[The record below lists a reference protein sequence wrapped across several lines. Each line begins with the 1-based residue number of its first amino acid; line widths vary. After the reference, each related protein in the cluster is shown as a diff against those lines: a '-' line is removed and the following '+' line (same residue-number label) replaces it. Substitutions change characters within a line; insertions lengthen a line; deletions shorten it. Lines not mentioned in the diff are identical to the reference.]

1 MMIQMALTLLE
12 ILNGTFSLVFVI
24 VSLIV
29 GLFIASK
36 YFQVKNRTL
45 LLVGI
50 TWIGLTTPWL
60 PSTIAFLV
68 YLITNTSISSTV
80 YFTIGNIASP
90 LILVIWI
97 LAFTDLK
104 FKNRQKILVIIYS
117 VLGVAYEIYLVYF
130 LIVEPAVIGELTG
143 IFDVTYKG
151 VVLVFALFIVIN
163 MLITGVLFGQESLR
177 SKDPTVRLKGKFLI
191 IAFISWCI
199 GAIMDAA
206 LPLNIITLTI
216 ARIILITSALEF
228 YIGFIL
234 PKFVKELF
242 IKE

>member
-1 MMIQMALTLLE
+1 MTLTPFE
-12 ILNGTFSLVFVI
+12 ILNGTFSLIFVI

-29 GLFIASK
+29 GLIIASK

-60 PSTIAFLV
+60 PSTISFLV
-68 YLITNTSISSTV
+68 YLIMESGLSPV
-80 YFTIGNIASP
+80 FYFTIGNIASP
-90 LILVIWI
+90 VILVIWI
-97 LAFTDLK
+97 IAFTDLK
-104 FKNRQKILVIIYS
+104 FKKRQTLIVSVYS
-117 VLGVAYEIYLVYF
+117 ILGVAYEIYLVYF
-130 LIVEPAVIGELTG
+130 LIINPSVIGELTG

-151 VVLVFALFIVIN
+151 VVLLFALFIVIN
-163 MLITGVLFGQESLR
+163 MLISGVLFGQESLR
-177 SKDPTVRLKGKFLI
+177 SKDATIRLKGKFLI
-191 IAFISWCI
+191 VAFISWCV

-206 LPLNIITLTI
+206 LQLNIITLTI
-216 ARIILITSALEF
+216 ARIILISSAVEF

-234 PKFVKELF
+234 PRFIRELF

>member
-1 MMIQMALTLLE
+1 MALTPLE
-12 ILNGTFSLVFVI
+12 ILNGTFSLIFVI
-24 VSLIV
+24 ISLIV

-60 PSTIAFLV
+60 PSTVSFIF
-68 YLITNTSISSTV
+68 YLITTTSLSPAV

-104 FKNRQKILVIIYS
+104 FKNKQKLLVLIYAII
-117 VLGVAYEIYLVYF
+117 GIAYEVYLVYF
-130 LIVEPAVIGELTG
+130 LLADPTVIGEITG

-151 VVLVFALFIVIN
+151 VVLIFALFIVIN
-163 MLITGVLFGQESLR
+163 MLITGKLFGRESLH
-177 SKDPTVRLKGKFLI
+177 SKDPIVQLKGKFLI
-191 IAFISWCI
+191 VAFISWCI
-199 GAIMDAA
+199 GAVMDAA
-206 LPLNIITLTI
+206 LPLNIVTLTI
-216 ARIILITSALEF
+216 ARVILISSALEF

-234 PKFVKELF
+234 PRFIKELF

>member
-1 MMIQMALTLLE
+1 MTLTPFE
-12 ILNGTFSLVFVI
+12 ILNGTFSLIFVI

-29 GLFIASK
+29 GLIIASK

-60 PSTIAFLV
+60 PSTISFLA
-68 YLITNTSISSTV
+68 YLITESGFSPVI

-90 LILVIWI
+90 VILVIWI
-97 LAFTDLK
+97 IAFTDLK
-104 FKNRQKILVIIYS
+104 FKKRQTLIVSVYS
-117 VLGVAYEIYLVYF
+117 ILGVAYEIYLVSF
-130 LIVEPAVIGELTG
+130 LIINPSVIGELTG

-151 VVLVFALFIVIN
+151 VVLLFALFIVIN
-163 MLITGVLFGQESLR
+163 MLVSGVLFGQESLR
-177 SKDPTVRLKGKFLI
+177 SKDATIRLKGKFLI
-191 IAFISWCI
+191 VAFISWCI

-206 LPLNIITLTI
+206 LELNIITLTI
-216 ARIILITSALEF
+216 ARVILISSAIEF

-234 PKFVKELF
+234 PHFIKDLF

>member
-1 MMIQMALTLLE
+1 MALTPLE
-12 ILNGTFSLVFVI
+12 ILNGTFSLIFVI

-29 GLFIASK
+29 GLFIASR
-36 YFQVKNRTL
+36 YLQIKNRTL

-60 PSTIAFLV
+60 PSTISFIV
-68 YLITNTSISSTV
+68 YLITSTGLTPV
-80 YFTIGNIASP
+80 IYFTIGNIASP

-97 LAFTDLK
+97 LAFTDLR
-104 FKNRQKILVIIYS
+104 FKNRQKLLVIIYS
-117 VLGVAYEIYLVYF
+117 IIGITYEVYLVYF
-130 LIVEPAVIGELTG
+130 LVVDPNIIGDLTG

-151 VVLVFALFIVIN
+151 IVLLFAMFIVIN
-163 MLITGVLFGQESLR
+163 VLVTGVLFGQQSLR
-177 SKDPTVRLKGKFLI
+177 SKDSIIRLKGKFLI
-191 IAFISWCI
+191 VAFISWGI

-206 LPLNIITLTI
+206 LPLNIFTLTI
-216 ARIILITSALEF
+216 ARVILISSAIEF

-234 PKFVKELF
+234 PRFIKDLF

>member
-1 MMIQMALTLLE
+1 MTLTLLE
-12 ILNGTFSLVFVI
+12 TLNGTFSLIFVLI
-24 VSLIV
+24 SLLV

-36 YFQVKNRTL
+36 YFQLKNRTL

-60 PSTIAFLV
+60 PSTVSFIV
-68 YLITNTSISSTV
+68 YLITTTSLSPAI

-104 FKNRQKILVIIYS
+104 YTDKQKLLVIIYIII
-117 VLGVAYEIYLVYF
+117 GIAYEVYLVYF
-130 LIVEPAVIGELTG
+130 LFADPNVIGELTG

-151 VVLVFALFIVIN
+151 VVLIFALFIVIN
-163 MLITGVLFGQESLR
+163 MLVTGILFGRESLK
-177 SKDPTVRLKGKFLI
+177 SKDSIVQLKGKFLI
-191 IAFISWCI
+191 VAFISWCI

-206 LPLNIITLTI
+206 LPLNIVTLTI
-216 ARIILITSALEF
+216 ARIILISSAIEF

-234 PKFVKELF
+234 PRFVKDLFVKE
-242 IKE
+242 

>member
-1 MMIQMALTLLE
+1 MIEMTLTALD
-12 ILNGTFSLVFVI
+12 ILNGTFSLIFVI

-29 GLFIASK
+29 GIIIASK

-50 TWIGLTTPWL
+50 TWLGLTTPWL
-60 PSTIAFLV
+60 PSTVSFLT
-68 YLITNTSISSTV
+68 YLITTSGISPAI

-104 FKNRQKILVIIYS
+104 FKSKQKLIVAIYAIIGI
-117 VLGVAYEIYLVYF
+117 VYEIYLVSF
-130 LIVEPAVIGELTG
+130 LIIDPNVIGEITG

-151 VVLVFALFIVIN
+151 VVLIFALFIVITV
-163 MLITGVLFGQESLR
+163 LITGVLFGLESLK
-177 SKDPTVRLKGKFLI
+177 SNDAALKLKGKFLI
-191 IAFISWCI
+191 IAFISWSI
-199 GAIMDAA
+199 GAMMDAA
-206 LPLNIITLTI
+206 LPLNIVTLTI
-216 ARIILITSALEF
+216 ARIILISSAIEF

-234 PKFVKELF
+234 PRFIKELF

>member
-1 MMIQMALTLLE
+1 MALTPLE
-12 ILNGTFSLVFVI
+12 ILNGTFSLIFVI

-29 GLFIASK
+29 GLFIASR
-36 YFQVKNRTL
+36 YLQIKNRTL

-60 PSTIAFLV
+60 PSTISFIV
-68 YLITNTSISSTV
+68 YLITSTGLTPIM

-97 LAFTDLK
+97 LAFTDLR
-104 FKNRQKILVIIYS
+104 FKNRQKLLVIIYS
-117 VLGVAYEIYLVYF
+117 IIGIAYEVYLVYF
-130 LIVEPAVIGELTG
+130 LVVDPNIIGDLTG

-151 VVLVFALFIVIN
+151 IVLLFAMFIVIN
-163 MLITGVLFGQESLR
+163 VLVTGVLFGQQSLR
-177 SKDPTVRLKGKFLI
+177 SKDSTIRLKGKFLI
-191 IAFISWCI
+191 IAFISWGI

-206 LPLNIITLTI
+206 LPLNIFTLTI
-216 ARIILITSALEF
+216 ARVILISSAIEF

-234 PKFVKELF
+234 PRFIKDLF

>member
-1 MMIQMALTLLE
+1 MALTLLE
-12 ILNGTFSLVFVI
+12 TLNGTFSLIFVI
-24 VSLIV
+24 VSLLV

-36 YFQVKNRTL
+36 YFQYKNRTL

-60 PSTIAFLV
+60 PSTISFIV
-68 YLITNTSISSTV
+68 YLATSSGLTPVI

-97 LAFTDLK
+97 FAFTDLK
-104 FKNRQKILVIIYS
+104 FKGRQKLLIWIYS
-117 VLGVAYEIYLVYF
+117 IIGVAYEVYLVFF
-130 LIVEPAVIGELTG
+130 LVTNPAVIGELTG

-151 VVLVFALFIVIN
+151 VVLIFALFIVVN
-163 MLITGVLFGQESLR
+163 LLITGILFGRESLR
-177 SKDPTVRLKGKFLI
+177 SKDPTLRLKGKFLI
-191 IAFISWCI
+191 VAFISWCI

-206 LPLNIITLTI
+206 LPLNIVTLTI
-216 ARIILITSALEF
+216 ARIILISSAFEF

-234 PKFVKELF
+234 PRFIKELF